1 MIPMLATEIAK
12 LMSGKFIGEPDLE
25 ISGDFQFDSRV
36 IQEGQVFVALNGEHL
51 DGHDFVGDAFAKGA
65 KLAIVS
71 KSVVGPHI
79 LVSNVLK
86 SISDLATAIRVNLKD
101 LKVIGITG
109 SQGKTTTKDMLH
121 TVLASAGE
129 TVAPI
134 GSYNNDIGVPITLLR
149 CNSRTKFCI
158 LEMGARHM
166 GDIAKLAAIGAPDV
180 GIVLKVGVAHLGE
193 FGSREKIAETKG
205 ELIRGL
211 PDGATAILGD
221 FDEFTPKMA
230 DGLKLKKFLF
240 GLSNRDDL
248 RAADIEIKGGFASFD
263 LVTPESRE
271 RVELQVLGEHQ
282 IPNALAAA
290 GAAFALGLP
299 TANIA
304 SALSSHKNVS
314 RWRMDLRSIAEVT
327 IINDAYNANPESM
340 KAALK
345 TLSLLTQE
353 SGGIAWAFLGKMHE
367 LGEEEAA
374 MHRDVAAMAEELGI
388 DHLVAIG
395 EQSYLD
401 AINSGK
407 TSKHFVPDANS
418 AEKFFR
424 EIESGDAVLIK
435 ASRAENL
442 DKLAEA
448 LYSEL
453 GSRMEKE

>member
-1 MIPMLATEIAK
+1 MLATEIAK

-86 SISDLATAIRVNLKD
+86 SVSDLATAIRVNLKD

>member
-1 MIPMLATEIAK
+1 
-12 LMSGKFIGEPDLE
+12 
-25 ISGDFQFDSRV
+25 
-36 IQEGQVFVALNGEHL
+36 
-51 DGHDFVGDAFAKGA
+51 
-65 KLAIVS
+65 
-71 KSVVGPHI
+71 
-79 LVSNVLK
+79 
-86 SISDLATAIRVNLKD
+86 
-101 LKVIGITG
+101 
-109 SQGKTTTKDMLH
+109 
-121 TVLASAGE
+121 
-129 TVAPI
+129 
-134 GSYNNDIGVPITLLR
+134 
-149 CNSRTKFCI
+149 
-158 LEMGARHM
+158 M

>member
-1 MIPMLATEIAK
+1 MLATEIAK

-86 SISDLATAIRVNLKD
+86 SVSDLATAIRVNLKD

-193 FGSREKIAETKG
+193 FGSREKIAETKS